1 MIVKAADF
9 MDDICRPKS
18 RDAKFCV
25 SRGGICCYC
34 QRFIEWVYW
43 YGLDVR
49 RKILRLYMGD
59 MLLLSADYW
68 MGVLAWVGR
77 ETQDFASLLEGY
89 AAIVSGLL
97 NGCIGMGWTG
107 DARFCVSTGRTPS
120 V

>member
-49 RKILRLYMGD
+49 RKILCLYW
-59 MLLLSADYW
+59 ADAVGL
-68 MGVLAWVGR
+68 MCGVVRMVGSGCGVMCR
-77 ETQDFASLLEGY
+77 GRKVKNLD
-89 AAIVSGLL
+89 IVFS
-97 NGCIGMGWTG
+97 
-107 DARFCVSTGRTPS
+107 
-120 V
+120 